1 MPYLGSFGLKFKN
14 NIVEFEISS
23 LEFVYFGKF
32 REKMKMPK
40 FGTKNALFGYFWTT
54 SLKNYCHI

>member
-32 REKMKMPK
+32 RAKMKMPK
-40 FGTKNALFGYFWTT
+40 FGTKNALFGYF
-54 SLKNYCHI
+54 